1 MVKGPAKAVD
11 DPETPLRNTLPEDIF
26 GTFHVPIPEFEAL
39 ETAIFVHVTIESLLK
54 DHWIELPMY
63 EFHRMVVFPGT
74 S

>member
-39 ETAIFVHVTIESLLK
+39 ETATHMEKSV
-54 DHWIELPMY
+54 
-63 EFHRMVVFPGT
+63 
-74 S
+74 